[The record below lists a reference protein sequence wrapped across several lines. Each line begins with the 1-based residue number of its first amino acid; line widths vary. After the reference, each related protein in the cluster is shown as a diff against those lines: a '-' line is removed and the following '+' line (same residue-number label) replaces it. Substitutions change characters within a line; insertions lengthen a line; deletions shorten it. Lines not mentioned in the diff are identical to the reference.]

1 VRAARSHPVVDD
13 LLAAIKRC
21 GWPMK
26 VLAHAAGVSEATLR
40 RWRRHAPRLDKA
52 AAVARALGGELR
64 FVPGGSKATNSN
76 SK

>member
-1 VRAARSHPVVDD
+1 MRAARSHPVVEQ
-13 LLAAIKRC
+13 LLNAIKLYGR
-21 GWPMK
+21 PMK

-40 RWRRHAPRLDKA
+40 GWRRHAPRIDTA

-64 FVPGGSKATNSN
+64 FVPGGSRATNSN